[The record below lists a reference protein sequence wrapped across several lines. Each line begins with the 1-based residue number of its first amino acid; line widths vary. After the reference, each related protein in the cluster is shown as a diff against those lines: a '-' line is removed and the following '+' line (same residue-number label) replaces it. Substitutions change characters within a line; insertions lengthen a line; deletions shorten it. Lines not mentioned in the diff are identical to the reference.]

1 MKHYQKFPIAAVV
14 CILSLI
20 LIATPA
26 YAYIDPNAAGLI
38 SQIIAP
44 LLIAAAA
51 GMTFLRKQIG
61 AAFAALSRRLRRRAD
76 V

>member
-1 MKHYQKFPIAAVV
+1 MKLYRKFPVAAVV

-20 LIATPA
+20 LIATSA
-26 YAYIDPNAAGLI
+26 YAYVYPNAAGLS

-44 LLIAAAA
+44 LPIAAA

-61 AAFAALSRRLRRRAD
+61 AAFAALSRQFRQRAD

>member
-1 MKHYQKFPIAAVV
+1 MKLYQKFPVAAVV

-20 LIATPA
+20 HIATPA
-26 YAYIDPNAAGLI
+26 YANVYPNAAGLG

-44 LLIAAAA
+44 PLIAAA

-61 AAFAALSRRLRRRAD
+61 AAFAALSRRFRQRAD